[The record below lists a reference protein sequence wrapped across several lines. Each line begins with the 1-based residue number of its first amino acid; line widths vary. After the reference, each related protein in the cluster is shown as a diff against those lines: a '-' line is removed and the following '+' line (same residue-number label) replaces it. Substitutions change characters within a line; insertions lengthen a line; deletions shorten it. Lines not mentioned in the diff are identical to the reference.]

1 MYMIKIKIPASTAN
15 IGPGFDCLGI
25 ALNIFNTFYIEEIPN
40 GLIIE
45 NCPNEFKN
53 FNNLVYSSMIKY
65 FNYLGYSPKGVKI
78 SFDSNIPICSGLG
91 SSSTCILAGVIAA
104 NILSKSNL
112 STDEVLTFATNIEGH
127 CDNLTSSLLGG
138 LTVSF
143 FKDKVYHE
151 SFLLKNPI
159 TFYSLTP
166 NFTLPTEVSRSILPK
181 TIELKDCVFNIGAS
195 SMVLASLIN
204 NDIETLKSVC
214 EDKIHEKYRTS
225 LIPNFNDIKK
235 IALINNAICAYLSG
249 AGPTIMCIVES
260 SNSTFK
266 DNMTN
271 YLKTLDINW
280 TIRELM
286 VCNEGTT
293 IEYINN

>member
-1 MYMIKIKIPASTAN
+1 MVHQYKLNGYN
-15 IGPGFDCLGI
+15 IVL
-25 ALNIFNTFYIEEIPN
+25 
-40 GLIIE
+40 
-45 NCPNEFKN
+45 
-53 FNNLVYSSMIKY
+53 
-65 FNYLGYSPKGVKI
+65 
-78 SFDSNIPICSGLG
+78 DSESG
-91 SSSTCILAGVIAA
+91 SVHTVDDAA
-104 NILSKSNL
+104 Y
-112 STDEVLTFATNIEGH
+112 D
-127 CDNLTSSLLGG
+127 
-138 LTVSF
+138 
-143 FKDKVYHE
+143 
-151 SFLLKNPI
+151 
-159 TFYSLTP
+159 
-166 NFTLPTEVSRSILPK
+166 
-181 TIELKDCVFNIGAS
+181 TIELYGNTPEDEIVSIISDRYSISADE
-195 SMVLASLIN
+195 VREILD
-204 NDIETLKSVC
+204 DIETLKSVC
-214 EDKIHEKYRTS
+214 EDKIHEKYRAS